1 MINTII
7 NPFQLD
13 APLPASAAGAILGG
27 RSFTAGVIQD
37 NWKPIARK
45 IGNVFGSSSDVLR
58 AMHSLDITYSI
69 EGKKLTKS
77 NAIGDILGAK
87 VFNLPSTGTGKR
99 LFYLPALA
107 MTPAEREEFLA
118 LPKQEMAK
126 AIRQANADL
135 MAEDLPEISST
146 VGIAPDHSLDA
157 PEVQASEVDVPRP
170 GPAFLEAQDDGD
182 PDLAAA

>member
-1 MINTII
+1 MTNSIP

-13 APLPASAAGAILGG
+13 ATLPANTPGAILGG
-27 RSFTAGVIQD
+27 RSFTAGVIQE
-37 NWKPIARK
+37 NWKPVASK
-45 IGNVFGSSSDVLR
+45 IGNVFGSSSDVLG
-58 AMHSLDITYSI
+58 ALHSLDITYSI

-126 AIRQANADL
+126 AIRQAQADL
-135 MAEDLPEISST
+135 MAEEAPESPT
-146 VGIAPDHSLDA
+146 DGIAPDHSSDG
-157 PEVQASEVDVPRP
+157 PGVRASEVEDPP
-170 GPAFLEAQDDGD
+170 SGPAFVQTKNESDE
-182 PDLAAA
+182 DLAAA

>member
-1 MINTII
+1 MNNTII
-7 NPFQLD
+7 NPFKLN
-13 APLPASAAGAILGG
+13 ATLPASSAGSILGG
-27 RSFTAGVIQD
+27 RAFTAAVIQE

-45 IGNVFGSSSDVLR
+45 IGNVFGSSTDVLR

-69 EGKKLTKS
+69 EGKKLTSS

-126 AIRQANADL
+126 AIRQANAEL
-135 MAEDLPEISST
+135 LAEDLPEISST
-146 VGIAPDHSLDA
+146 VGIEPDHSLDA
-157 PEVQASEVDVPRP
+157 PEVEASELDVPHS
-170 GPAFLEAQDDGD
+170 GPAFLEAEDDGD
-182 PDLAAA
+182 QDLAAA

>member
-1 MINTII
+1 MNHTIP
-7 NPFQLD
+7 NPFALD
-13 APLPASAAGAILGG
+13 ATPPATPSGAILGG
-27 RSFTAGVIQD
+27 RSFTASVIKE

-45 IGNVFGSSSDVLR
+45 IGNVFGSSTDVLR
-58 AMHSLDITYSI
+58 AMHSLDISYSI

-107 MTPAEREEFLA
+107 MTPTEREEFLA

-126 AIRQANADL
+126 EIRQAQAEL
-135 MAEDLPEISST
+135 MAEEAPAYSSAH
-146 VGIAPDHSLDA
+146 GIAADRSVDGPG
-157 PEVQASEVDVPRP
+157 VQDSEVEHHLA
-170 GPAFLEAQDDGD
+170 GPDSVKTEDEGD
-182 PDLAAA
+182 EDLAAA